1 VENTILLEV
10 LETLDAVT
18 LLLGEDTD
26 GPWLAVELP
35 EECAALASAL
45 EIAARRQTT
54 PERATIFTHAQ
65 ASIKRIPSE
74 ELGPGQRYTIQAR
87 KQIAV
92 ALRKVRSDIAIK
104 IRWCLAQRGIQGHNR
119 QAACWK
125 CFSRR
130 SMYCGAETVFG
141 FGVCA
146 LGFVEDTITH
156 RGLNSQAGP
165 RAARGLLGLSS
176 PGRDF

>member
-1 VENTILLEV
+1 MRECQAVVAGIPLPLPLLCHCSPQRCCRRRCCG
-10 LETLDAVT
+10 DAST
-18 LLLGEDTD
+18 GAPRRSGE
-26 GPWLAVELP
+26 
-35 EECAALASAL
+35 
-45 EIAARRQTT
+45 RREAIPT
-54 PERATIFTHAQ
+54 
-65 ASIKRIPSE
+65 IKRIASE

-119 QAACWK
+119 QASCWK

-165 RAARGLLGLSS
+165 LAFGTVQSGAGFLMTQSGWMGPAAGL
-176 PGRDF
+176 P